1 MFSQFVL
8 SDLQP
13 VKDGPYRPL
22 PGGQKLDF
30 CLAVFHKN
38 FNILS
43 VKSNHT
49 STWKMEFWE
58 CGIADKVLKVIFE
71 NTYLWVTFGKS
82 FIFCVFM
89 LTYLFLVLKRS
100 LDRNLL
106 LYLCYCVWLFSNT
119 RFKFLV
125 KLFKHRNNCSMY
137 GTNFLY
143 AYFTEAL
150 RAQ

>member
-1 MFSQFVL
+1 MVIPCQVIQPMLPTISDFFDVFTSDWAEYEWVNKIQIFSQFVL
-8 SDLQP
+8 SDLWP

-22 PGGQKLDF
+22 PGGQKLHF

-43 VKSNHT
+43 VKSN
-49 STWKMEFWE
+49 SISSWKMEFWE

-89 LTYLFLVLKRS
+89 LTYLFLVLKSS
-100 LDRNLL
+100 LKRQKS
-106 LYLCYCVWLFSNT
+106 VII
-119 RFKFLV
+119 
-125 KLFKHRNNCSMY
+125 
-137 GTNFLY
+137 
-143 AYFTEAL
+143 FTL
-150 RAQ
+150 